1 MTLMKKVI
9 LIVLAVIMLFVSSAC
24 SPSNDLET
32 EDAVL
37 DDDSSEDVY
46 LVLVNKDHI
55 LPGDWVQKIELIS
68 DQDPWGNEVKIEKTT
83 LEQFN
88 KLQSALLKQDVDIR
102 LDSVYRSVEEQVA
115 LWESFEEEYG
125 EDYCKKYLAEPGY
138 SEHHTGLAVDVCI
151 MKDGEAINDNDTMLA
166 ETELFKKVHEL
177 MPEYGFIL
185 RYPEGKESITGY
197 VYEPWHLRYVGV
209 DVAKEIAEKNIT
221 LEEYLEEAEYR
232 YDKETEESE

>member
-1 MTLMKKVI
+1 MKKVI